1 MKLLIFFMK
10 IKKVLINEFNMY
22 LLKYTKPLFII
33 KSLNQKFILK
43 SILPYTKKKNCE
55 ETNIFF
61 NHIKISLF
69 FCYLNIFE
77 S

>member
-43 SILPYTKKKNCE
+43 SILPYTKKKLWRDKH
-55 ETNIFF
+55 F
-61 NHIKISLF
+61 L
-69 FCYLNIFE
+69 
-77 S
+77 